1 MGSGDAG
8 ATAPMT
14 IFASI
19 GMNGDWAGIG
29 PVTSSTGSPYG
40 RGMRG
45 HGSALADT
53 SPLEPGWKSDTA
65 PPVGHGARGRDL
77 GPYGRGLCLAILEV
91 GMAMEVDD
99 GRTDEDLR
107 RSGWI

>member
-53 SPLEPGWKSDTA
+53 SPLEPGWTSDTA
-65 PPVGHGARGRDL
+65 PPGSNG
-77 GPYGRGLCLAILEV
+77 EV
-91 GMAMEVDD
+91 VTLVPTGGDFA
-99 GRTDEDLR
+99 LR
-107 RSGWI
+107 SWG